1 MSPMNDLLE
10 WTFYSNSLIQWL
22 VALLVFL
29 ISLTVLI
36 FLRNQLAS
44 RLKAFSQRT
53 ENRLDDLLA
62 DVLGKTRIL
71 PLAAVAIWFSS
82 QFLALGPTLQTWI
95 EGVAIVA
102 VLLQMAIWGNTL
114 IGSVV
119 EQYIRLEVDDDATR
133 VASTIAITFLARVV
147 LWSLILLVGLQNLGV
162 ELTPVITGMGVGGI
176 AVALAVQNIL
186 GDLFGSLSI
195 LLDKP
200 FVIGD
205 FIIVGDQLGT
215 VERIGLKTTR
225 VRSLHGE
232 QLVFSNS
239 DLLNSRIRNF
249 KRMFERRIVFSIG
262 VVYGTPYAK
271 LEKIPQLI
279 REIIQREEVVRF
291 DRSHFRDYGDFSLNF
306 ETVYWV
312 MSPDFNVYMDV
323 QQRINLEIY
332 RVFEAE
338 EINFAFPTRTV
349 HLETKEG
356 IVPEPA
362 RKA

>member
-1 MSPMNDLLE
+1 MPSLNDLLE

-29 ISLTVLI
+29 ISLTLLV
-36 FLRNQLAS
+36 FLKNQLAS

-53 ENRLDDLLA
+53 ENRLDDLIA

-82 QFLALGPTLQTWI
+82 QFLVLGTTLQNWI
-95 EGVAIVA
+95 EAIAIVA

-114 IGSVV
+114 IGSAV
-119 EQYIRLEVDDDATR
+119 ERYIRLEVDDEPTR
-133 VASTIAITFLARVV
+133 VASTTAITFLARLI

-162 ELTPVITGMGVGGI
+162 ELTPVITGMGIGGI
-176 AVALAVQNIL
+176 ALALAVQNIL

-200 FVIGD
+200 FVVGD

-232 QLVFSNS
+232 QLVFANS

-271 LEKIPQLI
+271 LERIPLLI
-279 REIIQREEVVRF
+279 REIIEKEELVRF
-291 DRSHFRDYGDFSLNF
+291 DRSHFREYGDFSLNF

-312 MSPDFNVYMDV
+312 KSPDFNVYMDI
-323 QQRINLEIY
+323 QQRINLGIY

-338 EINFAFPTRTV
+338 EIEFAFPTRTV
-349 HLETKEG
+349 HLEMKEEAAP
-356 IVPEPA
+356 VA
-362 RKA
+362 

>member
-1 MSPMNDLLE
+1 MPSLNDLLE

-29 ISLTVLI
+29 ISLTLLV
-36 FLRNQLAS
+36 FLRTQLAS
-44 RLKAFSQRT
+44 RLKAFSQGT
-53 ENRLDDLLA
+53 ENRLDDLIA

-82 QFLALGPTLQTWI
+82 QFLVLGSTLQNWI
-95 EGVAIVA
+95 EAIAIVA

-114 IGSVV
+114 IGSAV
-119 EQYIRLEVDDDATR
+119 ERYIRLEVDDEATR
-133 VASTIAITFLARVV
+133 VASTTAITFLARLI

-162 ELTPVITGMGVGGI
+162 ELTPVITGMGIGGI
-176 AVALAVQNIL
+176 ALALAVQNIL

-200 FVIGD
+200 FVVGD

-232 QLVFSNS
+232 QLVFANS

-271 LEKIPQLI
+271 LERIPMLI
-279 REIIQREEVVRF
+279 REIIEKEELARF

-312 MSPDFNVYMDV
+312 KSPDFNVYMDI
-323 QQRINLEIY
+323 QQQINLEIY

-338 EINFAFPTRTV
+338 EIEFAFPTRTV
-349 HLETKEG
+349 HLEMKEEASP
-356 IVPEPA
+356 VA
-362 RKA
+362 